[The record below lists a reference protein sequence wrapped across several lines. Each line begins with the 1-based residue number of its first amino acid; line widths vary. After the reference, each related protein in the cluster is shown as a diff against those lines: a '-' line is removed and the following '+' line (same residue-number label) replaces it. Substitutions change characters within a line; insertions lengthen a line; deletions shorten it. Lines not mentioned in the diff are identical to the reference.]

1 MSISF
6 SENEIR
12 TLIFI
17 TSSLEPTN
25 PRAIQKELCIL
36 KGSVSRI
43 ITRLQDKGL
52 VERAGGEILLAGT
65 PPTEAFKRLYY
76 THRASPLPEILSG
89 RRVKLLLRLDSTQ
102 KSLEALAEE
111 TGISSDTI
119 YYYLQ
124 DFLHLGITS
133 RSRKGRA
140 YLYTFNHILWRDL
153 KDFISSLQE
162 YQVLR
167 LVPREALF
175 IKSYEDSVLF
185 KSLRRQNATPTSF
198 SAYRDY
204 GIKLG
209 LRDNYYTLPE
219 RRLPIQEI
227 FIHSLDSAEDYRQ
240 RLFCIL
246 FYLKNRD
253 GLKDARHPMMES
265 IRAALKGENINGYPS
280 RDEIEEQAELYEI
293 TDIEPRRRGGDPEKP
308 GGAFGRA
315 GTGPDHRR
323 SSNAGAGIEGCDHG
337 HRSGLPGCS
346 RQGQAA

>member
-1 MSISF
+1 MPLSF

-17 TSSLEPTN
+17 TSSLEPAN
-25 PRAIQKELCIL
+25 PRAIQKELGIL

-43 ITRLQDKGL
+43 ITSLRDKGL
-52 VERAGGEILLAGT
+52 GERAGGEILLAGT
-65 PPTEAFKRLYY
+65 PPAEAFKRLYY

-89 RRVKLLLRLDSTQ
+89 QRVKLLSRLDSSQ
-102 KSLEALAEE
+102 KSLETLAGE

-119 YYYLQ
+119 YYHLQ
-124 DFLHLGITS
+124 GFLRLGITS
-133 RSRKGRA
+133 RSKEGKA
-140 YLYTFNHILWRDL
+140 YLYSFNHILWKDL

-185 KSLRRQNATPTSF
+185 KSLRRQAATPTSF
-198 SAYRDY
+198 SSYRDF
-204 GIKLG
+204 GRALG
-209 LRDNYYTLPE
+209 LRDYYYTLPKRE
-219 RRLPIQEI
+219 LSIQEI

-253 GLKDARHPMMES
+253 ELKDIRHPMMES
-265 IRAALKGENINGYPS
+265 IRAALRGEHIKGYPS
-280 RDEIEEQAELYEI
+280 REEIEEQAELYEI
-293 TDIEPRRRGGDPEKP
+293 PDIEP
-308 GGAFGRA
+308 
-315 GTGPDHRR
+315 
-323 SSNAGAGIEGCDHG
+323 
-337 HRSGLPGCS
+337 
-346 RQGQAA
+346 